1 MDTARWT
8 QIQIL
13 FESALDRDPDER
25 EAFLRTACA
34 DDPDLLAEVR
44 SLLAADAD
52 AHPMLDSLALDA
64 IALPA
69 DLLPDGILPAEGEQ
83 VGPYRIVRPL
93 GRGGMG
99 AVFLAERADGQF
111 EQQVALKLIRAGA
124 ASGPIV
130 RRFQSERQILARL
143 QHPHIARLLD
153 GGLTDDGQPYFA
165 MEYVEGVPLDQY
177 CEAHDLPV
185 EERVRL
191 IRTVCD
197 AVQSAHRQLVVHR
210 DLKPSNILVTEGGT
224 VKLLD
229 FGIAKML
236 TGEGDALSDPMSDP
250 AHTQTGRAVMTP
262 AYAAPEQVSH
272 APVTTAT
279 DVYALGVVLYEL
291 LAGQRPF
298 DLSGASPA
306 EVERVVA
313 EATPEPPST
322 HAPLEQR
329 RALRGDLDV
338 ICLKALRKEP
348 ERRYASAQEMAD
360 DLRRYLQGRPV
371 QARPD
376 TIGYRT
382 RKFVQR
388 YRSGVA
394 AAAAVVVL
402 IAGLVGF
409 YTTQLAE
416 ERDRAQLEA
425 EKAEQVVGF
434 METLFERSDP
444 TEARGD
450 TLTVREV
457 MDEGATRIRAELADQ
472 PAVRARM
479 MDVIAGVYQNLRLQ
493 TPAESLLTDAVQTWR
508 ALGDDGS
515 LGLAESL
522 NKLGRLYGETTD
534 LDAAVEAYREALNI
548 RRSRLGEE
556 HEDVAELYNN
566 LALIRIK
573 QGNHAEAEALLRR
586 AIEMARRLSDGLSE
600 EDSAAQLYNLAYL
613 VHYRGDFE
621 EAEAMYR
628 ESLALLRQVHGDRHL
643 HVMYAMQSLAD
654 LLADTGK
661 LAAADTLLQQV
672 VEQGR
677 TLVGETSI
685 DYAFMLN
692 DLGRLRG
699 EQGRFEEGEALVKEA
714 LTIVEDAY
722 DGPHPNTATVTES
735 LGLLYYHAEQHERAA
750 EQLREAL
757 SIRRQLFEAPH
768 PDLSNNTGNL
778 ALVLRH
784 SGDYAQAEAL
794 YREALAMDEAL
805 YGAEHREVATSLYNI
820 AELRRTLEDYAQAD
834 TLHRRALE
842 MRRSLFGAHHAHVA
856 LSLTGLGA
864 LREDEGDLEEADRY
878 LQQALAVQRMLHDK
892 TDHPAV
898 RRAAERLDAI
908 RALHTEARA
917 IP

>member
-1 MDTARWT
+1 MDVARWT
-8 QIQIL
+8 QIQTL

-25 EAFLRTACA
+25 DAFLQTACA

-52 AHPMLDSLALDA
+52 AHPLLDSLAIDA

-69 DLLPDGILPAEGEQ
+69 DLLPDGILPAEGER
-83 VGPYRIVRPL
+83 VGPYRIVEPL

-111 EQQVALKLIRAGA
+111 EQQVALKLIRGGAGSA
-124 ASGPIV
+124 QIV

-153 GGLTDDGQPYFA
+153 GGLTEDGQPYFA
-165 MEYVEGVPLDQY
+165 MEYVDGVPLDQY
-177 CEAHDLPV
+177 CEVHDSPI
-185 EERVRL
+185 EERIQL
-191 IRTVCD
+191 IRAACD

-210 DLKPSNILVTEGGT
+210 DLKPANILVTAGGQ

-236 TGEGDALSDPMSDP
+236 SGEDDAMGDSAL
-250 AHTQTGRAVMTP
+250 TQTGHAVMTP
-262 AYAAPEQVSH
+262 AYAAPEQVQH

-291 LAGQRPF
+291 LAGERPF
-298 DLSGASPA
+298 DLAGCSPA
-306 EVERVVA
+306 EIERIVGTQA
-313 EATPEPPST
+313 PAPPST
-322 HAPLEQR
+322 VAPPDRQR
-329 RALRGDLDV
+329 QLRGDLDKIV
-338 ICLKALRKEP
+338 LKALRKEP
-348 ERRYASAQEMAD
+348 ERRYTSVEALAD
-360 DLRRYLQGRPV
+360 DLQRHLEGRPV
-371 QARPD
+371 EARPD
-376 TIGYRT
+376 TAGYRT

-388 YRSGVA
+388 HRAGVTA
-394 AAAAVVVL
+394 TAAVVVL
-402 IAGLVGF
+402 IAALVTF
-409 YTTQLAE
+409 YTTQLAQ
-416 ERDRAQLEA
+416 ERDRARLEA

-534 LDAAVEAYREALNI
+534 LDAAAEAYREALDI

-566 LALIRIK
+566 FALIRIK

-586 AIEMARRLSDGLSE
+586 AIEMTRRLSDGLSE
-600 EDSAAQLYNLAYL
+600 DSATQLYNLAYL
-613 VHYRGDFE
+613 VRYRGDFE

-628 ESLALLRQVHGDRHL
+628 ESLALLRQAHGDRHL
-643 HVMYAMQSLAD
+643 HVMHAMQSLAD
-654 LLADTGK
+654 LLAETGK

-685 DYAFMLN
+685 EYAFMLN
-692 DLGRLRG
+692 GLGRLRG
-699 EQGRFEEGEALVKEA
+699 EQGRSEEGEALVKEA

-722 DGPHPNTATVTES
+722 DGPHPNTAWVTES
-735 LGLLYYHAEQHERAA
+735 LGLLYYRAEQHERAA

-757 SIRRQLFEAPH
+757 SIRRQFFEAPH

-794 YREALAMDEAL
+794 YREGLAMDEAL
-805 YGAEHREVATSLYNI
+805 YGAEHREIATGLYNI

-856 LSLTGLGA
+856 LSLMALGA
-864 LREDEGDLEEADRY
+864 LKEDEGNLEEAERY
-878 LQQALAVQRMLHDK
+878 LQQALAVQRMLHDE

>member
-1 MDTARWT
+1 MDASRWT
-8 QIQIL
+8 QIQTL
-13 FESALDRDPDER
+13 FNAVLEQEPAARD
-25 EAFLRTACA
+25 AFLHTACA

-44 SLLAADAD
+44 SLLAADAN
-52 AHPMLDSLALDA
+52 AHPLLDSLALDA
-64 IALPA
+64 MVLPA
-69 DLLPDGILPAEGEQ
+69 DLLPDGILPAAGER

-99 AVFLAERADGQF
+99 AVFLAARADGQF

-124 ASGPIV
+124 ASKPIV

-153 GGLTDDGQPYFA
+153 GGLTEDGQPYFA
-165 MEYVEGVPLDQY
+165 MEYVDGVPLDQY

-236 TGEGDALSDPMSDP
+236 TGDDDALTGP
-250 AHTQTGRAVMTP
+250 ALTQTGHAVMTP
-262 AYAAPEQVSH
+262 AYAAPEQVRH

-306 EVERVVA
+306 EVERVVV

-322 HAPLEQR
+322 HAPVEQR

-338 ICLKALRKEP
+338 ICLKAMRKEP
-348 ERRYASAQEMAD
+348 ERRYASAQEMAG
-360 DLRRYLQGRPV
+360 DLGRYLQGRPV

-376 TIGYRT
+376 TMGYRT

-402 IAGLVGF
+402 IAALVGF

-416 ERDRAQLEA
+416 ERDRARLEA

-508 ALGDDGS
+508 ALGNDGS

-534 LDAAVEAYREALNI
+534 LGAAVEAYREALDI

-586 AIEMARRLSDGLSE
+586 AIEMTRRLSDGLS

-628 ESLALLRQVHGDRHL
+628 ESLALLRQAHGDRHL
-643 HVMYAMQSLAD
+643 YVMYTMQSLAD

-677 TLVGETSI
+677 TLVGETSVE
-685 DYAFMLN
+685 YAFMLN
-692 DLGRLRG
+692 GLGRLRG

-784 SGDYAQAEAL
+784 SGDYVQAEAL

-820 AELRRTLEDYAQAD
+820 AEIRRTLEDYAQAD

-856 LSLTGLGA
+856 LSLTALGA
-864 LREDEGDLEEADRY
+864 LREDEGDLEEAERY
-878 LQQALAVQRMLHDK
+878 LQQALAVHRMLHDE